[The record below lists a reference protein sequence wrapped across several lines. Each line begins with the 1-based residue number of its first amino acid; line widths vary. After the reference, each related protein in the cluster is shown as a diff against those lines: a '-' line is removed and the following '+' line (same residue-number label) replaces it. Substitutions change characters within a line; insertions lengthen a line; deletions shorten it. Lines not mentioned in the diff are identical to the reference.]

1 MYDLDRRC
9 PEGCAPKFKDVVL
22 SVKSLHCADE
32 IKLRGVICLQPLQ
45 AGKGPRQRGA
55 EGALVSVRPI
65 VSFICG
71 CALKSAAGDA
81 SPTPEDIP
89 ELVTNAC
96 LEFGIRPESPEIPEV
111 IGIYGLRNRRNCPEI
126 TIWNL

>member
-81 SPTPEDIP
+81 SPTGRIHPWHSGHLVEGQNFYEMVYPVIP
-89 ELVTNAC
+89 RGYSRVGHKC
-96 LEFGIRPESPEIPEV
+96 MFGI
-111 IGIYGLRNRRNCPEI
+111 
-126 TIWNL
+126 WN